1 MKKHQKIPVAINQKD
16 EDFKVYILY
25 PENAIADTGHK
36 RQQKQNHNP
45 ETALKVKELH
55 SSASANHLLF

>member
-36 RQQKQNHNP
+36 RQQKQNHNS

-55 SSASANHLLF
+55 NSASANHLLF